1 MNILVVD
8 DDEAAWTMVSRRLER
23 DGFNVYPAADALQAI
38 AVLEHDP
45 IDVVVTDLRMPHV
58 DGGELAAYLRND
70 PRFRN
75 LPVIVLSAFNGDEET
90 EEVLR
95 QGASMMLPKELPSLE
110 QLVTLVRFAA

>member
-8 DDEAAWTMVSRRLER
+8 DDEAAWLTVSRRLER
-23 DGFNVYPAADALQAI
+23 DGFTVFPAADALQAI

-45 IDVVVTDLRMPHV
+45 IDLVVTDLRMPHV
-58 DGGELAAYLRND
+58 NGAELAAYLRSD

-75 LPVIVLSAFNGDEET
+75 LPVIVLSAFATDDEA

-95 QGASMMLPKELPSLE
+95 QGASMMLPKEIPLD
-110 QLVTLVRFAA
+110 QLVTLVHFAA